1 MKKFDDLLAAYIT
14 ENDLSYYGKDYP
26 LSINNWI
33 KTRDGYCVSVSD
45 PDTNS
50 YYKQDI
56 NIDTEDLL
64 VWVWQK

>member
-14 ENDLSYYGKDYP
+14 ENNLSYYGKDSP
-26 LSINNWI
+26 LTINNWI

-45 PDTNS
+45 LTDS
-50 YYKQDI
+50 HYKQDI

-64 VWVWQK
+64 VWLWR

>member
-14 ENDLSYYGKDYP
+14 ENDLT
-26 LSINNWI
+26 INNWI